1 MFMSLTLKWLP
12 GVLFIPAMLAGF
24 FYAFWGYGPRLEAE
38 FQLRRLELDQ
48 LAERKQTLLT
58 EVYLLRREIE
68 DLKAG
73 GEEGVIHAQTQ
84 LGLLRAGERLY
95 RFTDGE
101 QRP

>member
-1 MFMSLTLKWLP
+1 MLMSITFKVLP
-12 GVLFIPAMLAGF
+12 GVLFISMMLAGF
-24 FYAFWGYGPRLEAE
+24 FYSFWWYGPRLEAE
-38 FQLRRLELDQ
+38 FQLRRLELEQ

-58 EVYLLRREIE
+58 EVYLLQREIE

-73 GEEGVIHAQTQ
+73 GEEGVVHAQTQ

-95 RFTDGE
+95 RFTEGE